1 MSLPAVK
8 ALLSA
13 SLSLS
18 LSVSVWLPLFFPS
31 IFRSLGFAVLLWSFC
46 LCLCFLLTQILTL
59 AVFFEAGV

>member
-46 LCLCFLLTQILTL
+46 LCLCFLLTQIRTL